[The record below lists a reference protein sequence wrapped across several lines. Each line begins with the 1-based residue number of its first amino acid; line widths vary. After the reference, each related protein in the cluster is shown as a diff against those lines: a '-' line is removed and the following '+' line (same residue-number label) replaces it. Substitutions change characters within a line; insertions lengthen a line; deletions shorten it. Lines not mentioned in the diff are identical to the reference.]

1 MITFCRLPNG
11 LGMRYSPSRGRIE
24 IDMMVMHRVF
34 CWRRQVVALFLH
46 ELVHFWQWHCIYR
59 NHDSDAW
66 NNGRVAREIQADRIQ
81 DMCLHLM
88 GVYIR

>member
-24 IDMMVMHRVF
+24 IDMMVMRRSLF
-34 CWRRQVVALFLH
+34 WRRQTVALFIH
-46 ELVHFWQWHCIYR
+46 ELVHFWQWYFRYR
-59 NHDSDAW
+59 HDSDAW
-66 NNGRVAREIQADRIQ
+66 NNSKVAQEIQADRIQ
-81 DMCLHLM
+81 DISLHLM